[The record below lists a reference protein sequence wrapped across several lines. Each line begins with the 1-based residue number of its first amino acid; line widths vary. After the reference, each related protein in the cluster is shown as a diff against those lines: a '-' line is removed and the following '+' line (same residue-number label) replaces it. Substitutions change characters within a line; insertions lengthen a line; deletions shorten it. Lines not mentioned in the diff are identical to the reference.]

1 MIEHIAMVYAAGG
14 LSANEKH
21 LLGAY
26 CNHTDGHGYCW
37 PSVPRLMDE
46 TGMSERTVQ
55 RTNALLREKGLIKSV
70 HRVNPR
76 TGLQISNL
84 TRVNLPLLASMRR
97 PERDYGDNIIEEIT
111 FEDETFPQVSQGC
124 QSGTPRGANLAPP
137 PRQSGTPRGA
147 NLAPKTSY
155 ESSAEPPPSSP
166 PSHTGPASAGAGAEN
181 APAARGEGE
190 GSPEETRSAPAGSV
204 PSPRAA
210 ADRDE
215 GQAADRDEG
224 QAADRDERLAAA
236 RQLLEAL
243 PTPIRPGGRTVR
255 ALAPAVAAALAAGWT
270 PETLTARMT
279 ADLPATVRSA
289 RALLTHRL
297 DDLPPPPLAEE
308 PRPAL
313 PPHCGN
319 DRCRGGWLE
328 DETGLP
334 MGRCE
339 SWPHQIGPALRL

>member
-1 MIEHIAMVYAAGG
+1 MIEHIALVYAAGG

-26 CNHTDGHGYCW
+26 CNHTDAHGYCW

-55 RTNALLREKGLIKSV
+55 RTNALLRKKSLIKSV
-70 HRVNPR
+70 HRVNPK

-84 TRVNLPLLASMRR
+84 TRVNLPLLASIRR

-124 QSGTPRGANLAPP
+124 QSGTPRGAKLAPP

-147 NLAPKTSY
+147 KLAPKTSC
-155 ESSAEPPPSSP
+155 ETSVEPPPSSP

-190 GSPEETRSAPAGSV
+190 GSPEGTASPPAGPGGAV

-210 ADRDE
+210 ADDH
-215 GQAADRDEG
+215 GQALE
-224 QAADRDERLAAA
+224 DERLGAA
-236 RQLLEAL
+236 RRLLERL
-243 PTPIRPGGRTVR
+243 PAPVTPGARTVR
-255 ALAPAVAAALAAGWT
+255 DLTPVVAAALAAGWT
-270 PETLTARMT
+270 PETLTARLT
-279 ADLPATVRSA
+279 ADLPATVHSE
-289 RALLTHRL
+289 RALLAHRL
-297 DDLPPPPLAEE
+297 EDLPPAPPAASEGPVYG
-308 PRPAL
+308 PRCDDARHDPRA
-313 PPHCGN
+313 PES
-319 DRCRGGWLE
+319 DRFLYGDDDTVIG
-328 DETGLP
+328 
-334 MGRCE
+334 MCE
-339 SWPHQIGPALRL
+339 CARPISAAR